1 MHAEL
6 LEHERRTLGE
16 ARLVRNG
23 RERSLE
29 CAGTRIA
36 LTQLEFDLL
45 QYLAEVNG
53 RLLTRAQI
61 LEHVWNDRSGIQ
73 TRTVD
78 VHVAALRRKLAGVRA
93 PLAIASVR
101 GVGYRLDRVG

>member
-1 MHAEL
+1 VIEL
-6 LEHERRTLGE
+6 GDV
-16 ARLVRNG
+16 ARLVREG
-23 RERSLE
+23 RERVLE
-29 CAGTRIA
+29 FGAERIA

-45 QYLAEVNG
+45 RYLAAVDG

-61 LEHVWNDRSGIQ
+61 LAHVWNDHSGIR

-78 VHVAALRRKLAGVRA
+78 VHVAALRRKLAGLHA

-101 GVGYRLDRVG
+101 GVGYRLDLQ